1 MQNKLAA
8 ILDGVF
14 IQGQPPTDLVELGRI
29 SGAHGVRGLVKVQTH
44 SDQPE
49 ALLKAKT
56 WWLKAHQNSD
66 KANATDKYLGI
77 QVESS
82 QNHGQNI
89 LLTKFTNL
97 NDRNQ
102 AELLRSYSVWL
113 ARTDFPQ
120 AQTDEYYWVDLI
132 GCDFYGLYN
141 DKQVFI
147 GQVDQVTDNG
157 AHAILDVLLGTL
169 DDSGNFTANLDT
181 KSHSIHILVPF
192 VAAHITDVDLQAKRI
207 ISNWPIDF

>member
-1 MQNKLAA
+1 MQNKLAT

-14 IQGQPPTDLVELGRI
+14 IQAQTPSNLVELGRI
-29 SGAHGVRGLVKVQTH
+29 SGVHGVRGLVKVQTH

-66 KANATDKYLGI
+66 KTSATDKFLCV

-82 QNHGQNI
+82 QSHGQNI

-97 NDRNQ
+97 DDRNQ

-113 ARTDFPQ
+113 ARSDFPQ
-120 AQTDEYYWVDLI
+120 EQTDEFYWIDLI
-132 GCDFYGLYN
+132 GCNFYGLEN
-141 DKQVFI
+141 DQQVFI

-157 AHAILDVLLGTL
+157 AHAILDVLSGTL
-169 DDSGNFTANLDT
+169 DESGNFTANLDN
-181 KSHSIHILVPF
+181 KSRPIHILVPF
-192 VAAHITDVDLQAKRI
+192 VVAHVTDVDLQAKRI
-207 ISNWPIDF
+207 ISNWPVDF